1 LGILGGDLLNRK
13 EAIIVAAIL
22 SITFVGAVFADTP
35 STPSRT
41 ATAQTTGEDIILYE
55 NIPAAMEIWNIPSQL
70 SIPKVNFTT
79 AFSFA
84 PNIGFVRVTSVALA
98 ISCSFSTTTG
108 VRPANMGIIVEINGQ
123 SSGTM
128 ALPVF
133 GAVATASGFLSVQG
147 LRPGANVINIVLPA
161 NDVLTLYK
169 AQLTVEYTFLP

>member
-1 LGILGGDLLNRK
+1 V
-13 EAIIVAAIL
+13 IIVAAVLTIMF
-22 SITFVGAVFADTP
+22 IGGVFADTSP
-35 STPSRT
+35 TSSRT
-41 ATAQTTGEDIILYE
+41 TVTQVTGEDIVLFD
-55 NIPAAMEIWNIPSQL
+55 NVPAAMQIWNIPSQS
-70 SIPKVNFTT
+70 SIPQVNFTS

-84 PNIGFVRVTSVALA
+84 PVVGFARVTSVALT
-98 ISCSFSTTTG
+98 ITYTFSTTTG